1 MRDLVYRV
9 MELPASM
16 RALVYDFGRL
26 SDEMERKYIFEIV
39 KNQLNEM
46 QQKLSVQVV
55 NEISRMFDVC
65 QRFMRDSK
73 VWFLSLLFV
82 VIQCTS
88 CLARMNAVSS
98 VSEILKELP
107 LFSTIFMNVF

>member
-26 SDEMERKYIFEIV
+26 SDEMERKYIVEIV

-46 QQKLSVQVV
+46 QQTSVQVIS
-55 NEISRMFDVC
+55 EISRMFDVC

-73 VWFLSLLFV
+73 VWLLSLLF

-88 CLARMNAVSS
+88 CFARMNAVSS
-98 VSEILKELP
+98 VSEISKELL